1 MSARICP
8 RRATAIALLC
18 PVVQESL
25 EDRVSRGV
33 PDHGR
38 AKAPTALD
46 RAQATVRSQHP
57 LQLDTTWTLGVCS
70 PQPTSQ
76 GSPLPSPPSLRQQLY
91 WQMLNPDNYSGPHNG
106 PRPSRRPRARP
117 AASLRQQKPPLPL
130 RPRAPRPA
138 APGASP
144 ANLDFG
150 TESQLL
156 RRASPTP
163 PTTWGKSKKS
173 EQTLCSLPPASLC
186 AYAVHK
192 TGR

>member
-8 RRATAIALLC
+8 RWASAIALLC

-38 AKAPTALD
+38 AKAPAPLD
-46 RAQATVRSQHP
+46 HAQATVRSQHP
-57 LQLDTTWTLGVCS
+57 LQLDTTWTAGVCS
-70 PQPTSQ
+70 PQPTFP
-76 GSPLPSPPSLRQQLY
+76 GSPLPSAPSLRQQLY
-91 WQMLNPDNYSGPHNG
+91 WQKLSPDNHSG

-117 AASLRQQKPPLPL
+117 AASLGQQEPPLPL
-130 RPRAPRPA
+130 GPRAPRPA

-144 ANLDFG
+144 ANLDLG

-163 PTTWGKSKKS
+163 PATWGKSKKS

-186 AYAVHK
+186 VYAVHN
-192 TGR
+192 T